1 VSDLPD
7 VITVDEA
14 CAIVGGVAKP
24 INPATFYRNPK
35 PRALIEHP
43 TPNTSRVRR
52 GKLIETLNSN
62 GEGK

>member
-1 VSDLPD
+1 MSDLPD

-35 PRALIEHP
+35 LRALIEHP

>member
-1 VSDLPD
+1 VRH
-7 VITVDEA
+7 
-14 CAIVGGVAKP
+14 VGGITKP

-35 PRALIEHP
+35 LRALIEHP